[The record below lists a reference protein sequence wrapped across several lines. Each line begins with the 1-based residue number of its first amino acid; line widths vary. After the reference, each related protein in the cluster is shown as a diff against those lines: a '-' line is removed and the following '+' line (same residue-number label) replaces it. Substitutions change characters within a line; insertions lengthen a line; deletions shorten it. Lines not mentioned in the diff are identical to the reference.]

1 MSISLKAKLYGE
13 SYKIHRLHIE
23 ADNFSRFQEIVEEF
37 GEPLEDALLNIN
49 YFNYL
54 DIKEIKT
61 IYDLKQS
68 TYGGLINNEKS
79 QVELWLGRK
88 RVVKLKLDNLFNQQT
103 LFPLYQTEFN
113 RINAKLKSG
122 LYLEEKEIGNIGIY
136 ETKIENFEIENLV
149 FHLAKIGFTGVEYP
163 LLNEISYNTNSLQLI
178 KSNTLL
184 SYQRCFFQKNKA
196 I

>member
-1 MSISLKAKLYGE
+1 MNISLKAKLYGE
-13 SYKIHRLHIE
+13 SYRIHRLHIDV
-23 ADNFSRFQEIVEEF
+23 DNLSRFQEIAMEL

-49 YFNYL
+49 FFNYL
-54 DIKEIKT
+54 NINEIQT
-61 IYDLKQS
+61 IHDLKQS

>member
-68 TYGGLINNEKS
+68 TYQGLINNEKS
-79 QVELWLGRK
+79 QVEIWLGRR
-88 RVVKLKLDNLFNQQT
+88 RVIKISLENIFHQQT
-103 LFPLYQTEFN
+103 LFPLYQTQFN
-113 RINAKLKSG
+113 RINAKLKPG
-122 LYLEEKEIGNIGIY
+122 LYLEEKEIGTIGIY
-136 ETKIENFEIENLV
+136 ETKIEYFEIDDLK
-149 FHLAKIGFTGVEYP
+149 FYLSDILFTGVNYQ
-163 LLNEISYNTNSLQLI
+163 LLNEISYKKQNLQFI
-178 KSNTLL
+178 KSDTLL
-184 SYQRCFFQKNKA
+184 RYQRCFIIK
-196 I
+196 